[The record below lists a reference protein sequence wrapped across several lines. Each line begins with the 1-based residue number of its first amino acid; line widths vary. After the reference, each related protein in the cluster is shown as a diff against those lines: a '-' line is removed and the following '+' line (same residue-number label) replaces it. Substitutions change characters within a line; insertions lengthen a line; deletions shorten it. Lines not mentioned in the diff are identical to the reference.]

1 MIEVGTPAPDFT
13 LVDTT
18 REAKSL
24 QDFKG
29 RSTVLAFFPG
39 AFTGVCEKELCTFR
53 DSMAELNDLNANVVG
68 ISIDGSFSNGA
79 FKDRNALQFPLL
91 SDYRR
96 EAIEAYGVALPDF
109 AGMPGY
115 TAAQRSVF
123 ILDAEGVVRYK
134 WIAENPGIEPNYDE
148 VKAELAKLA

>member
-1 MIEVGTPAPDFT
+1 MIEVGTPAPEFS
-13 LVDTT
+13 LVDTA
-18 REAKSL
+18 REVKSL
-24 QDFKG
+24 SDFKG
-29 RSTVLAFFPG
+29 RSTVLAFYPG

-53 DSMAELNDLNANVVG
+53 DSMAELNGLNANVVG
-68 ISIDGSFSNGA
+68 ISVDAPFSNGA
-79 FKDRNALQFPLL
+79 FSERNALQFPLL

-96 EAIEAYGVALPDF
+96 EAVEAYGVALPDF

-115 TAAQRSVF
+115 TAAQRAVF

-148 VKAELAKLA
+148 VKAELSKLA

>member
-1 MIEVGTPAPDFT
+1 MIEVGTPAPDFS
-13 LVDTT
+13 LVDTA

-24 QDFKG
+24 SDFKG

-39 AFTGVCEKELCTFR
+39 AFTGVCEKELCSFR
-53 DSMAELNDLNANVVG
+53 DSMAELNELNANVVG
-68 ISIDGSFSNGA
+68 ISIDGPFSNGA

-148 VKAELAKLA
+148 VKAELAKLV

>member
-68 ISIDGSFSNGA
+68 ISVDAPFSNGA
-79 FKDRNALQFPLL
+79 FAERNALQFPLL

-96 EAIEAYGVALPDF
+96 EAVESYGVALPDF
-109 AGMPGY
+109 AGMSGY